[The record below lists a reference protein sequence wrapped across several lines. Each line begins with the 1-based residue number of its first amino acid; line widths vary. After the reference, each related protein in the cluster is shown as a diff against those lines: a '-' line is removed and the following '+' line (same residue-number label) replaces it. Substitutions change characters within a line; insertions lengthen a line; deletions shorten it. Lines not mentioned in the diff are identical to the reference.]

1 MTRLKRLIV
10 CSTVLGLLSL
20 SVASIAADISMSD
33 KRFLKNAAEAGHFEI
48 EGSKLALKKS
58 RDADIIRFAKM
69 MVDDHTQAAMKV
81 KELAARRG
89 VELPKEPS
97 LMQQAKLKYLEMR
110 DGMKFDKSYASHIGV
125 SAHEQAVKL
134 FEDASEDAEDAEL
147 RKFAA
152 DTLPVLRKHL
162 EEAKRIDG
170 RLNKD
175 D

>member
-1 MTRLKRLIV
+1 
-10 CSTVLGLLSL
+10 
-20 SVASIAADISMSD
+20 
-33 KRFLKNAAEAGHFEI
+33 
-48 EGSKLALKKS
+48 
-58 RDADIIRFAKM
+58 
-69 MVDDHTQAAMKV
+69 
-81 KELAARRG
+81 
-89 VELPKEPS
+89 
-97 LMQQAKLKYLEMR
+97 
-110 DGMKFDKSYASHIGV
+110 MKFDKSYASHIGV

-147 RKFAA
+147 RKFAV